1 MKLKSIFKKTPV
13 IKPEV
18 KETASQIKPEVP
30 EGLLKRCNKCG
41 KGIFTEDYK
50 KNLYICPKCGGY
62 LRMPAQ
68 KRIEFLTEADS
79 FEEWD
84 TGLSTENPLHM
95 IGYPGKIK
103 ALQDKTKLDE
113 AVITGKARI
122 GENEVALMVMDG
134 RFLMA
139 SMGEV
144 VGEKIARGVERA
156 TKEKL
161 PVIIFTCSGGARMQE
176 GMTSLMQMAKTSA
189 ALKRHSDAGL
199 LYITVLTDPTTGG
212 VTASFA
218 MLGDIILAEPK
229 ALIGFAGP
237 RVIEQTIHKKLPKGF
252 QRSEFLLK
260 HGFID
265 KIVERK
271 DMKTVLE
278 QILTMH
284 RLTTKHSGIV
294 KNTGAVSEINTD
306 LNTVNP
312 SSKREDV
319 QAVSNKNA
327 GKSRKQKLS
336 LAQKKRAGEKT
347 AWERV
352 LTSREKDRP
361 VGEDYIYGLFEE
373 FIEFHGDRNFGD
385 DAAICGGI
393 AYFQGKPVT
402 VIAQMKGKSTAENI
416 ERNFGMPEPEGYRK
430 ALRLMKQAEKFHR
443 PIICFVDT
451 PGAFCGM
458 EAEERGQGEAIAR
471 NLYEMS
477 ALKTPILSVLIGEGG
492 SGGALAMAVAD
503 EVWILENAVYSI
515 LSPEGYAAILW
526 KDGSQ
531 AARAA
536 KAMKLTSYD
545 LYKAGFVEKII
556 PEPEVYTLDS
566 IINVFD
572 NLEENISIFLKNS
585 KSMTEEERV
594 EQRYQRFRSM

>member
-95 IGYPGKIK
+95 IGYPDKIK

-284 RLTTKHSGIV
+284 RLTTKKSEIT

-416 ERNFGMPEPEGYRK
+416 ARNFGMPEPEGYRK

-492 SGGALAMAVAD
+492 SGGALAMAVSD

-572 NLEENISIFLKNS
+572 NLEENISVFLKNS